1 MSSKKSGV
9 TGSEERDWI
18 EILVAPLV
26 IGVIATFLTAAFSF
40 YQWKA
45 QNAIEDRRAKSA
57 QRIEEKRTNDAA
69 LQAYLDEMGNLILN
83 RDLQGNPSKDVLD
96 LARART
102 TTVIRRLDAEGNRD
116 VTRFLSDSGLK
127 DQDLL
132 YFADLPGAK
141 LKGAILPGANLGL
154 AKLHKANLSN
164 AFLLAADLRDANLSC
179 THVIQTPD
187 FTKGAN
193 TICPPRSGADLSGA
207 VLLSTK
213 LRSADMRG
221 VDLTDADL
229 NRANLSRADLTNTVL
244 EDANLQGANL
254 QGAHLEDADLEDA
267 DLEDA
272 NLQKAQGITEEEL
285 AQESLNLQGA
295 IMPNGQKYEDW
306 LKDQEGH
313 GKDNE
318 NPNAS

>member
-1 MSSKKSGV
+1 MSSKKSGEM
-9 TGSEERDWI
+9 GSEERDWI
-18 EILVAPLV
+18 EILVAPLL
-26 IGVIATFLTAAFSF
+26 IGVIATLLTAAFSF
-40 YQWKA
+40 YQWKS

-57 QRIEEKRTNDAA
+57 QHIEEKRTNDAA

-83 RDLQGNPSKDVLD
+83 RDLQGNPSKEVLN

-127 DQDLL
+127 DKDLL

-141 LKGAILPGANLGL
+141 LKGAILPGANLRL
-154 AKLHKANLSN
+154 AKLNKANLSN

-179 THVIQTPD
+179 THVIKTPD

-229 NRANLSRADLTNTVL
+229 NRANLSRANLSRADLTNTVL

-254 QGAHLEDADLEDA
+254 QGANLEDA

-285 AQESLNLQGA
+285 AQESLNLKGA
-295 IMPNGQKYEDW
+295 IMPNSQKYEDW
-306 LKDQEGH
+306 LKDREA
-313 GKDNE
+313 GKEDAN
-318 NPNAS
+318 NGPS